1 MSAKP
6 ISAVQTKRA
15 SRKVAINGGEAAAGA
30 AGAGLGALL
39 GSAYGGV
46 ARDSGM
52 PVSDTAA
59 TTAGAGIGAGVGLG
73 AAALL
78 KHLMLK
84 KQTKRAS
91 RKTAMDT
98 GDVALA
104 GLGAGAA
111 GAAGLAG
118 GGALGAILGAM
129 KDSDRS
135 EGTGGKL
142 LRGAATG
149 AATGLGAG
157 IGGGLGG
164 AAAGTPGAVLG
175 ATAGGI
181 LAHLLARR
189 KAKYYAPEAAV
200 RTRPK
205 TASDYCPPGVI
216 KAEPATNMTKM
227 PPTNV
232 KTTTVKTA
240 ARPSILT
247 RIGKIPGK
255 LYDAAGPLLN
265 KTVGRTDL
273 GNELLETMER
283 NPGKTKLLA
292 ATGLAGTGTLAAT
305 GRLHPVNATEA
316 LFAGAPPKPTG
327 LAQILDQ
334 AKDKA
339 QGLLSGAKDFAGG
352 FAQSPMKW
360 DTAHALTAGGVALGG
375 AALLAHLLRKKRT
388 PAEEQELAEA

>member
-1 MSAKP
+1 MSAK
-6 ISAVQTKRA
+6 ILSAV
-15 SRKVAINGGEAAAGA
+15 
-30 AGAGLGALL
+30 L
-39 GSAYGGV
+39 
-46 ARDSGM
+46 
-52 PVSDTAA
+52 
-59 TTAGAGIGAGVGLG
+59 
-73 AAALL
+73 
-78 KHLMLK
+78 
-84 KQTKRAS
+84 TKRAS
-91 RKTAMDT
+91 RKTAMNAGT
-98 GDVALA
+98 AAL
-104 GLGAGAA
+104 LG
-111 GAAGLAG
+111 
-118 GGALGAILGAM
+118 M
-129 KDSDRS
+129 
-135 EGTGGKL
+135 
-142 LRGAATG
+142 
-149 AATGLGAG
+149 G
-157 IGGGLGG
+157 IGGLGG
-164 AAAGTPGAVLG
+164 AAVGGNMERTAMHDPKLQAQLSAGGLTPNVAEGASVLG
-175 ATAGGI
+175 AAGAAAGGVAG
-181 LAHLLARR
+181 LGVYGAAKLLEHLMH
-189 KAKYYAPEAAV
+189 EHHH
-200 RTRPK
+200 PK
-205 TASDYCPPGVI
+205 MASDYCPPGVI

-255 LYDAAGPLLN
+255 LYDAASPLLN

-305 GRLHPVNATEA
+305 GHLHPVNATEA

-375 AALLAHLLRKKRT
+375 AALLAHVLHKKRT
-388 PAEEQELAEA
+388 PAAVADEQELAEA